1 MKREEY
7 KSEQTLLDW
16 LKSMGCIFYAPFTY
30 GDLTDHISGSTLVDP
45 SGTSVVWDSTM
56 QMYKFLKTVKSQE
69 KYFPVNLLYNAQ
81 TNPRG
86 LRRLETQEYTIV
98 GYTMRTEITTYGY
111 PPYIVI
117 GSYKDTGNYEPSL
130 FSFREETDR
139 ESARVRFIRVFSM
152 TQQMGYCDNNAIGY
166 FVNQAIASDNRNLLS
181 NIQESMFSKVTI
193 NPKREGND
201 PISMNCY
208 VKDAMIFN
216 RALTDTE
223 LIAIGSLNTN

>member
-45 SGTSVVWDSTM
+45 SGTSVEWDSTM
-56 QMYKFLKTVKSQE
+56 QMYKFLKTAKSQE

-86 LRRLETQEYTIV
+86 LQRLETQDYTIV
-98 GYTMRTEITTYGY
+98 GYTMRTEITAYGY

-117 GSYKDTGNYEPSL
+117 GSYKDTADYIPSL
-130 FSFREETDR
+130 ASIREETDR
-139 ESARVRFIRVFSM
+139 ESARARFLRKSSM
-152 TQQMGYCDNNAIGY
+152 TQHIGYCDNNAIGY
-166 FVNQAIASDNRNLLS
+166 FSNLAIASNSRAMLS

-193 NPKREGND
+193 NPKRDNND
-201 PISMNCY
+201 PITMNCY

-223 LIAIGSLNTN
+223 LIAIGFLNTD